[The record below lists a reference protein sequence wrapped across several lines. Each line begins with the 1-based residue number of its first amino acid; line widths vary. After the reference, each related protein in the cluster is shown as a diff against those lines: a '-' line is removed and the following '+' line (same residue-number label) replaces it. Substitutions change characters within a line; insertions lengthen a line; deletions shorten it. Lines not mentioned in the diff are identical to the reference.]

1 MKLKEIDDAERYAAR
16 LFNERYVMNA
26 KKPKFNKIF
35 NRKKLESKVSEM
47 FTEQKKPNQNRRLQL
62 MKNVQKAFSNH

>member
-1 MKLKEIDDAERYAAR
+1 MQQIDSEEQEVSQ

-47 FTEQKKPNQNRRLQL
+47 FNEQKKPNQNRRLQL
-62 MKNVQKAFSNH
+62 MKNVQKAFSND